1 MPILGLG
8 PLATVSVKL
17 EESRRPSFEALRAP
31 QVRHVLAEHVPVP
44 LVPPRVV
51 PATDTGI
58 KIHDGDYAALGDFQN
73 GLEIYLQDNGLNDRG
88 HSPADAVEVKGTG
101 DNGQGFLLWPW
112 AYK

>member
-1 MPILGLG
+1 M
-8 PLATVSVKL
+8 SDMFKL
-17 EESRRPSFEALRAP
+17 DFNI
-31 QVRHVLAEHVPVP
+31 
-44 LVPPRVV
+44 

-58 KIHDGDYAALGDFQN
+58 KIHDGDYAALGDFQH
-73 GLEIYLQDNGLNDRG
+73 GLEIYLQDNGLDDRG